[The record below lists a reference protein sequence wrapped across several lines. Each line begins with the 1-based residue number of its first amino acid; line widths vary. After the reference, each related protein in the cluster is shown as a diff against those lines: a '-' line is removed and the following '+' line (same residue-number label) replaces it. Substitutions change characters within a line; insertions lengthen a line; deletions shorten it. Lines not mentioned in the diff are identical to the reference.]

1 MTATTSGFAIDW
13 DTTHGDDESLSVSR
27 GGGEAKVQLDKEGR
41 REAAKSALL
50 ASDGCSQSFRSGS
63 CRNKPDDPTITRM
76 SWLRDGF
83 GSSRRIA

>member
-50 ASDGCSQSFRSGS
+50 ASDG
-63 CRNKPDDPTITRM
+63 
-76 SWLRDGF
+76 
-83 GSSRRIA
+83 SSLKAFVQRRAETNLTTL